1 MDLQCEFCNKIFS
14 NKYNLKRHKENTVL
28 CKKKQETQNEFI
40 CTYCDKSYSSEK
52 KLNKHQLICEKKNTK
67 NIENLIETHNSKINN
82 IKIEYEKKLEEQKFI
97 ISEKYELQ
105 IKKLNEIIKHNEIE
119 YEIKLEEQ
127 TNKFNEKI
135 NNNLIKFKK
144 EKMKI
149 LEEYNLLL
157 INNNQKIV
165 QNNTI
170 NNNYNI
176 TLIPFTK
183 ESIRTEEITIQDV
196 KNGIDGISNILL
208 KSITMDK
215 KKGVYNYIC
224 SDPSRNMY
232 KYFSIE
238 KKWVKDINGQYIKDI
253 FYPTILPKYKE
264 LYSNYQKNK
273 TTIQNDT
280 ENIEEELKI
289 ANSIVK
295 LDVKDRNLHMDVLN
309 LIKGHIYTNKS

>member
-1 MDLQCEFCNKIFS
+1 M
-14 NKYNLKRHKENTVL
+14 
-28 CKKKQETQNEFI
+28 
-40 CTYCDKSYSSEK
+40 YCDKYYSSER
-52 KLNKHQLICEKKNTK
+52 KLNKHYLTCEKKNIK
-67 NIENLIETHNSKINN
+67 NVESLIEKHETNINN
-82 IKIEYEKKLEEQKFI
+82 IKIKYEKKLEEKKKN
-97 ISEKYELQ
+97 ISYIYESQ
-105 IKKLNEIIKHNEIE
+105 IKKLNEIIKQNEIE

-127 TNKFNEKI
+127 TNKYNEQFNY
-135 NNNLIKFKK
+135 NLMEFQN

-149 LEEYNLLL
+149 LEDYNLLL

-196 KNGIDGISNILL
+196 KNGINGISNILL

-215 KKGVYNYIC
+215 QKGVYNYIC

-273 TTIQNDT
+273 KTIQNDN

-295 LDVKDRNLHMDVLN
+295 LDIKDRNLHLDVLN
-309 LIKGHIYTNKS
+309 LIKGHIYTNKT